1 MGFVI
6 FFVCVKANLFRIF
19 SRKTLSFRKS
29 ASIVYLKMLT
39 LCSYLIFVFL
49 YWIVSRSTDRYCL
62 RFSRLQLRSAFPQS
76 TEYSNVGK
84 FGLNWTIRRCST
96 KQLQAEIGRAEN
108 FNTKYNKVKIS
119 QSGRDYDTLMHNLH
133 KFYSVRH
140 ARMTSRM
147 FKAFQTRRLKPK
159 EIFTNVIYYAFFS
172 SERIHQM
179 WTRSNRAINGYNQT
193 SICTQIQTTI
203 FFLKPRLF

>member
-1 MGFVI
+1 
-6 FFVCVKANLFRIF
+6 
-19 SRKTLSFRKS
+19 
-29 ASIVYLKMLT
+29 MLT

-49 YWIVSRSTDRYCL
+49 YWIASRSTDRYCL
-62 RFSRLQLRSAFPQS
+62 RFSRLQLSLPFRNRLNILMLANLAWIEQYGDVARSNCKLKSGVPRILIQ
-76 TEYSNVGK
+76 N
-84 FGLNWTIRRCST
+84 
-96 KQLQAEIGRAEN
+96 
-108 FNTKYNKVKIS
+108 IS
-119 QSGRDYDTLMHNLH
+119 QSGRDHDTLMHNLH

-179 WTRSNRAINGYNQT
+179 WTGSNRAINGYNQT

-203 FFLKPRLF
+203 FFLKPRPF